1 MSEDPTNSL
10 GARDLTELTEDT
22 RMRSICAR
30 AIGLFGITALVVAG
44 CQPRKFN
51 ETAAQSVGSGGNS
64 FVEEL
69 LTYHR
74 NSMSPDLI
82 SKLTDTSFY
91 VFNRGCAAGMP
102 ADEVGRR
109 PLDGSRDPSYAN
121 NPEPFPHPD
130 TCQNSYID
138 PANYEMRGV
147 VRRGFW
153 STPGSSSPGTPRA
166 EGQSAVVD
174 VFQIPPS
181 SPRFRK
187 RCYNSLPSGR
197 AIFRVFSRQGSPF
210 NGTPYYEVRS
220 HDVTVGVIV
229 DIQRVVNEGLD
240 RSASDQV
247 DLESGFYPKVYLM
260 PGLCGV
266 GTPAGSSKGGKPPIG
281 LPGTLPN
288 PTTQNPTTQ
297 NPSLSNPTTQNPTT
311 QNPSGGGVV
320 QQPGGQNPTIQQPST
335 LPNPSSQN
343 PAQQGPVLQPRPA
356 DGTTQQ

>member
-1 MSEDPTNSL
+1 MRTICSRAVGLL
-10 GARDLTELTEDT
+10 GI
-22 RMRSICAR
+22 S
-30 AIGLFGITALVVAG
+30 ALIVVG

-51 ETAAQSVGSGGNS
+51 DTAAQSVGSGGNN

-69 LTYHR
+69 LNYHR
-74 NSMSPDLI
+74 NAMSPDLI
-82 SKLTDTSFY
+82 GKLSDTSFY
-91 VFNRGCAAGMP
+91 VFNRGCAVGMP

-109 PLDGSRDPSYAN
+109 PLDGSRDPSFAN

-166 EGQSAVVD
+166 EGQSAVLD
-174 VFQIPPS
+174 VFQIPPN

-210 NGTPYYEVRS
+210 SGTPYYEVRS

-266 GTPAGSSKGGKPPIG
+266 GSPVGSAKGGKGSIGWPI
-281 LPGTLPN
+281 PRPPN
-288 PTTQNPTTQ
+288 PTDQSPL
-297 NPSLSNPTTQNPTT
+297 PSQPSNPTTQAPPGARTIRSPFGHTPTT
-311 QNPSGGGVV
+311 Q
-320 QQPGGQNPTIQQPST
+320 QPPPLQQPS
-335 LPNPSSQN
+335 PPS
-343 PAQQGPVLQPRPA
+343 PALQGPVLQPGPPSGA
-356 DGTTQQ
+356 TQQ

>member
-1 MSEDPTNSL
+1 MRFLSMTFSGL
-10 GARDLTELTEDT
+10 GALSLL
-22 RMRSICAR
+22 C
-30 AIGLFGITALVVAG
+30 VQG

-51 ETAAQSVGSGGNS
+51 ETTAQSMGGGG
-64 FVEEL
+64 FVDEL

-74 NSMSPDLI
+74 NAMSPDLV

-91 VFNRGCAAGMP
+91 VFNRGCAAGMS

-109 PLDGSRDPSYAN
+109 PLDGARDPSYAN
-121 NPEPFPHPD
+121 DPNPFPHQD

-138 PANYEMRGV
+138 PAHYEFRAV
-147 VRRGFW
+147 VRRKFD
-153 STPGSSSPGTPRA
+153 STPGSGSPGTPRA
-166 EGQSAVVD
+166 EGQSSVVD
-174 VFQIPPS
+174 VFQIPPN

-197 AIFRVFSRQGSPF
+197 AVYRVFSRQGSPF

-229 DIQRVVNEGLD
+229 DIQRVVSEGLD
-240 RSASDQV
+240 RSPSDQL
-247 DLESGFYPKVYLM
+247 DLESGFYPKVHLM

-266 GTPAGSSKGGKPPIG
+266 GAFSGGGKGGKTPAG

-297 NPSLSNPTTQNPTT
+297 NPTVQNPTV
-311 QNPSGGGVV
+311 QNPTSQNPTSQNPAGGGGII
-320 QQPGGQNPTIQQPST
+320 QPPVGQNPAGQQPST
-335 LPNPSSQN
+335 LPSQN
-343 PAQQGPVLQPRPA
+343 PQNPTQQGPILQPRPSNGA
-356 DGTTQQ
+356 TQQ